1 MSSPEGELPEPRV
14 SVIIPN
20 WNGAKFLVTC
30 LDSLRR
36 QTYRDFE
43 TIVVDNASTDES
55 VEMMRRDYPEVR
67 QVCLPQNLGLTGGVN
82 AGIRE
87 ARGDILVL
95 FNNDTEADEDWL
107 KELVA
112 ALHAHPEA
120 GMAATKMRLF
130 DRRNVIHSA
139 GDYYRT
145 DGIPGNRGVWEEDT
159 GQYDDDVWVFGP
171 CGGAAAY
178 RRSVLDEIGL
188 FDEDLFMYCEDV
200 DMAWRAQLAGHRCIF
215 APKAIIYH
223 RLSATGGGKIA
234 SFHTGRNTIYVIA
247 KDYPGDLL
255 RRHWRDIIRAQWKIA
270 REALAAW
277 RGEAARARLRG
288 ILAGL
293 GRIPLALRK
302 RREVQAAR
310 RVSTAELERMLVPA
324 RLERNPSTR
333 ARKQET
339 E

>member
-1 MSSPEGELPEPRV
+1 VSICVHLWFHFVGNDLSEPRV

-20 WNGAKFLVTC
+20 WNGARFLRMC

-55 VEMMRRDYPEVR
+55 VELMRRDYPEVR
-67 QVCLPQNLGLTGGVN
+67 LVCLPENLGLTGGVN

-87 ARGDILVL
+87 ALGEIIVL

-107 KELVA
+107 AELAA
-112 ALHAHPEA
+112 ALAAHPEA

-130 DRRNVIHSA
+130 DRRSVIHSA
-139 GDYYRT
+139 GDTYRA
-145 DGIPGNRGVWEEDT
+145 DGIPGNRGVWEEDA
-159 GQYDDDVWVFGP
+159 GQYDEDVWVFGP

-178 RRSVLDEIGL
+178 RRSLLDEIGL

-215 APKAIIYH
+215 APRAIIYH

-255 RRHWRDIIRAQWKIA
+255 RKHWRDIIRAQWKIA
-270 REALAAW
+270 RDALAAW

-288 ILAGL
+288 ILAGIA
-293 GRIPLALRK
+293 RIPLALRK
-302 RREVQAAR
+302 RKEVQRAR
-310 RVSTAELERMLVPA
+310 RVTTEYLEQILV
-324 RLERNPSTR
+324 
-333 ARKQET
+333 KQG
-339 E
+339 

>member
-1 MSSPEGELPEPRV
+1 MLSQESELPEPRV

-36 QTYRDFE
+36 QTFRDFE
-43 TIVVDNASTDES
+43 TIVVDNASTDDS
-55 VEMMRRDYPEVR
+55 VAMMRRDYPEVR
-67 QVCLPQNLGLTGGVN
+67 LVCLPQNLGLTGGVN
-82 AGIRE
+82 AGIRD
-87 ARGDILVL
+87 ARGEIIVL
-95 FNNDTEADEDWL
+95 FNNDTEADERWL
-107 KELVA
+107 EELAA
-112 ALHAHPEA
+112 ALDAHPEA

-130 DRRNVIHSA
+130 DLRNVIHSA

-159 GQYDDDVWVFGP
+159 GQYDSDVWVFGP

-178 RRSVLDEIGL
+178 RRALLDEIGL

-200 DMAWRAQLAGHRCIF
+200 DMAWRAQLAGYRCIF

-288 ILAGL
+288 ILAGI

-302 RREVQAAR
+302 RRVVQAAR
-310 RVSTAELERMLVPA
+310 RVPTEELEGMLVPVK
-324 RLERNPSTR
+324 
-333 ARKQET
+333 ARKQESV
-339 E
+339 

>member
-1 MSSPEGELPEPRV
+1 MPRV

-20 WNGAKFLVTC
+20 WNGARYLTTC

-36 QTYRDFE
+36 QTYTDFE
-43 TIVVDNASTDES
+43 TIVVDNASQDES
-55 VEMMRRDYPEVR
+55 VALMERDYPEVR
-67 QVCLPQNLGLTGGVN
+67 LIRLNENRGLTGGVN

-95 FNNDTEADEDWL
+95 FNNDTEADENWL
-107 KELVA
+107 RELVA
-112 ALHAHPEA
+112 ALDAHPEA
-120 GMAATKMRLF
+120 GMAATKMMLF
-130 DRRNVIHSA
+130 DRRDVIHSA

-145 DGIPGNRGVWEEDT
+145 DGIPGNRGVWEEDS
-159 GQYDDDVWVFGP
+159 GQYDGDIWVFGP

-178 RRSVLDEIGL
+178 RRSLLDEIGL

-200 DMAWRAQLAGHRCIF
+200 DMAWRAQLAGHRCVF
-215 APKAIIYH
+215 APRAVIYH

-234 SFHTGRNTIYVIA
+234 SFYTGRNTIYVIA

-255 RRHWRDIIRAQWKIA
+255 KKHWKDIIRAQWGIA
-270 REALAAW
+270 KDALRAW

-288 ILAGL
+288 ILAGI

-302 RREVQAAR
+302 RRHVQR
-310 RVSTAELERMLVPA
+310 MRKVSLQDLEALLTP
-324 RLERNPSTR
+324 
-333 ARKQET
+333 ARKQERV
-339 E
+339 

>member
-1 MSSPEGELPEPRV
+1 MSDPRV

-20 WNGAKFLVTC
+20 WNGARYLVTC

-36 QTYRDFE
+36 QTYTDFE
-43 TIVVDNASTDES
+43 TIVVDNASQDES
-55 VEMMRRDYPEVR
+55 VALMQRDYPEVR
-67 QVCLPQNLGLTGGVN
+67 LIRLGENRGLTGGVN

-87 ARGDILVL
+87 ARGEIIVL
-95 FNNDTEADEDWL
+95 FNNDTEADPDWL

-112 ALHAHPEA
+112 ALDAHPEA

-139 GDYYRT
+139 GDFYRA
-145 DGIPGNRGVWEEDT
+145 DGIPGNRGVWEEDR
-159 GQYDDDVWVFGP
+159 GQYDEDIWVFGP

-178 RRSVLDEIGL
+178 RRSLLDEIGL

-200 DMAWRAQLAGHRCIF
+200 DMAWRAQLAGHRCVF

-234 SFHTGRNTIYVIA
+234 SFYTGRNTIYVIA
-247 KDYPGDLL
+247 KDYPADLL
-255 RRHWRDIIRAQWKIA
+255 KKHWKDIIRAQWSIA
-270 REALAAW
+270 VDALRAW
-277 RGEAARARLRG
+277 RGAAARARLRG
-288 ILAGL
+288 ILAGI

-302 RREVQAAR
+302 RRHVQRMR
-310 RVSTAELERMLVPA
+310 RVSAADLERLLVPA
-324 RLERNPSTR
+324 R
-333 ARKQET
+333 KQESA
-339 E
+339 